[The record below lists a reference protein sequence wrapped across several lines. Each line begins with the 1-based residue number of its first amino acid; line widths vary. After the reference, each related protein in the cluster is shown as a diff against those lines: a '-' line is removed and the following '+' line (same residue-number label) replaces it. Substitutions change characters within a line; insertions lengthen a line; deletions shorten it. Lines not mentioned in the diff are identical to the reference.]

1 MYLSKTVKLSCL
13 DNIESILFGYDMILF
28 NPSACLS
35 PIGSRRSFVA
45 IGGWSHSRS
54 LCPGFSRRPRRRLG
68 HDGIGDE
75 VRYVVLTLRWFRRFC
90 WRGRRRRRRRRR
102 CRWRS
107 WLHRSG
113 GVFCHR
119 HCSWRLRC
127 RVCLECRILLST
139 WLNINNT
146 RMLLAEI
153 FGTGLFRSLPYAAR
167 LTSYVLQCQP
177 RFG

>member
-90 WRGRRRRRRRRR
+90 WRG
-102 CRWRS
+102 
-107 WLHRSG
+107 G
-113 GVFCHR
+113 GGGAGVGAAGDGVDCTGVA
-119 HCSWRLRC
+119 
-127 RVCLECRILLST
+127 VCFVTVTVVEGF
-139 WLNINNT
+139 
-146 RMLLAEI
+146 AV
-153 FGTGLFRSLPYAAR
+153 A
-167 LTSYVLQCQP
+167 YVLNAGFFYQH
-177 RFG
+177 GLT